1 MTIQTL
7 ICVPILN
14 KSSSDILESI
24 DKAIIEGTDLV
35 ELRIDA
41 MKNPDPQKVA
51 SLIEEIEHPLIAT
64 NRMKEE
70 GGFYEGTES
79 ERTEILLEVAKYADY
94 VDIELRTEDKYRSK
108 IIKASKSS
116 IISYHNFKKTPSIHE
131 ILEIVKFEQDLGDF
145 AKFAVMPSNIQDTLK
160 VLEVLS
166 KVDNT
171 IGIAM
176 GELGRYTRVVAPLF
190 GSPIT
195 YASLNNK
202 SAPGQMDIRTTRNI
216 IHNLKISGEGS

>member
-1 MTIQTL
+1 MTPKTL
-7 ICVPILN
+7 ICAPIRN
-14 KSSSDILESI
+14 ETSSGILEFI
-24 DKAIIEGTDLV
+24 DKAINNGADLV

-41 MKNPDPQKVA
+41 MKDPDPQEVA
-51 SLIEEIEHPLIAT
+51 SLIEEIAHPLIAT

-70 GGFYEGTES
+70 GGFYEGTET
-79 ERTEILLEVAKYADY
+79 ERTEILLEAAKYADY

-108 IIKASKSS
+108 IIKASKSI
-116 IISYHNFKKTPSIHE
+116 IISYHNFQKTPSVPE
-131 ILEIVKFEQDLGDF
+131 ILKIVNSEHELGDL
-145 AKFAVMPSNIQDTLK
+145 AKFAVMPRNIKDTLK

-166 KVDNT
+166 HVDNT

-195 YASLNNK
+195 YASLNNE
-202 SAPGQMDIRTTRNI
+202 SAPGQMDIETTKNI
-216 IHNLKISGEGS
+216 IHSLKNRW

>member
-1 MTIQTL
+1 LTTKTL
-7 ICVPILN
+7 ICAPIL
-14 KSSSDILESI
+14 SETVSGILESV
-24 DKAIIEGTDLV
+24 DKAIIKGADLV

-41 MKNPDPQKVA
+41 IKDPDPQEIAWV
-51 SLIEEIEHPLIAT
+51 IEEIAHPLIVT

-70 GGFYEGTES
+70 GGFYEGSET
-79 ERTEILLEVAKYADY
+79 ERTEILLKAAKYADF
-94 VDIELRTEDKYRSK
+94 VDIELQTEDKYRSK
-108 IIKASKSS
+108 IIKASKS
-116 IISYHNFKKTPSIHE
+116 IIVSYHNFQQTPSVPE
-131 ILEIVKFEQDLGDF
+131 LLKIVKSEHELGDL

-166 KVDNT
+166 QVDNT

-195 YASLNNK
+195 YASLTSE
-202 SAPGQMDIRTTRNI
+202 SAPGQMGIENTINI
-216 IHNLKISGEGS
+216 IHSLKNRW

>member
-1 MTIQTL
+1 
-7 ICVPILN
+7 VPILN

-94 VDIELRTEDKYRSK
+94 VDIELRTKDKYRSK

-131 ILEIVKFEQDLGDF
+131 ILEIVKFEKDLGDL

-216 IHNLKISGEGS
+216 IHNLKIGGEGS